1 MSSQYV
7 AFIGSG
13 NLAWHLAPALDNT
26 EYAVREVYSRN
37 PSHAGRLVERLY
49 EAEVKASLDFSTSAC
64 GIFILAVTD
73 DALQDI
79 VREIVLPEDGVL
91 LHTSG
96 SQPLE
101 VLRYAA
107 TPRIGVLYPLQTFT
121 REVDVDLGEVPLFVE
136 AANPETASV
145 VFNLARALSKNVVKL
160 TSPERLALHLA
171 AVFASNFTNH
181 MLYLAQEIMKENSL
195 SYDWLKPLIATMIT
209 KSLSI
214 GPENAQTGPAR
225 RGDFETLD
233 RHMQLLQDD
242 EATAELYR
250 VISQDIVDRYQ
261 AHEDDQ

>member
-1 MSSQYV
+1 MKSTYV

-26 EYAVREVYSRN
+26 EYAVREVFSRN
-37 PSHAGRLVERLY
+37 PAHAEKLVERLY
-49 EAEVKASLDFSTSAC
+49 EADVKATLDFSASTCS
-64 GIFILAVTD
+64 IFILAVTD
-73 DALQDI
+73 DALQDV
-79 VREIVLPEDGVL
+79 VREIVLPDDCVL

-121 REVDVDLGEVPLFVE
+121 RDVDVDLNEVPFFVE
-136 AANPETASV
+136 AANPETAKV
-145 VFNLARALSKNVVKL
+145 VMELARALSDNVVKI

-181 MLYLAQEIMKENSL
+181 MLYIAQEIMKENSL
-195 SYDWLKPLIATMIT
+195 SYDWLKPLIATMIS
-209 KSLSI
+209 KSLQV

-261 AHEDDQ
+261 EN

>member
-1 MSSQYV
+1 M
-7 AFIGSG
+7 
-13 NLAWHLAPALDNT
+13 
-26 EYAVREVYSRN
+26 YSRN
-37 PSHAGRLVERLY
+37 PAHAELLVERLY
-49 EAEVKASLDFSTSAC
+49 EAEVKASLDFSTSSC

-79 VREIVLPEDGVL
+79 VREIVLPEGCVL
-91 LHTSG
+91 VHTSG

-101 VLRYAA
+101 VLRFAA
-107 TPRIGVLYPLQTFT
+107 TSRIGVLYPLQTFT
-121 REVDVDLGEVPLFVE
+121 RNVNVDLNEVPFFIE
-136 AANPETASV
+136 GANPETTEV
-145 VFNLARALSKNVVKL
+145 LMDLAHALSDNVVKI

-181 MLYLAQEIMKENSL
+181 MLYMAQEIMKENSL
-195 SYDWLKPLIATMIT
+195 SYDWLKPLISTMIS
-209 KSLSI
+209 KSLQV

-242 EATAELYR
+242 EAAAELYR

-261 AHEDDQ
+261 SEEEDQ

>member
-1 MSSQYV
+1 MKSTYV

-13 NLAWHLAPALDNT
+13 NLAWHLAAALDNT
-26 EYAVREVYSRN
+26 DYAVREVYSRN
-37 PSHAGRLVERLY
+37 PLHAEQLVERLY
-49 EAEVKASLDFSTSAC
+49 EAEVKATLDFSTSAC
-64 GIFILAVTD
+64 SIFVLSVSD
-73 DALQDI
+73 DALQDV
-79 VREIVLPEDGVL
+79 VREIVLPEECIL

-101 VLRYAA
+101 VLRDAA

-121 REVDVDLGEVPLFVE
+121 REVQTDLSEVPIFVE
-136 AANPETASV
+136 GANPETSRVLMDMAG
-145 VFNLARALSKNVVKL
+145 ALSDNVVKI
-160 TSPERLALHLA
+160 TSPERLALHVA

-181 MLYLAQEIMKENSL
+181 MLLLAQEIMKENSL

-209 KSLSI
+209 KSLQV

-242 EATAELYR
+242 EPIAELYR

-261 AHEDDQ
+261 TETD

>member
-1 MSSQYV
+1 MKSTYV

-13 NLAWHLAPALDNT
+13 NLAWHLAAALDNT

-37 PSHAGRLVERLY
+37 PTRAEQLVERLY
-49 EAEVKASLDFSTSAC
+49 EAEVKASLDFSTSEC
-64 GIFILAVTD
+64 GIFILAVSD
-73 DALQDI
+73 DALQDV
-79 VREIVLPEDGVL
+79 VREIVLPEDCVL

-96 SQPLE
+96 SKPLE

-107 TPRIGVLYPLQTFT
+107 TSNIGVLYPLQTFT
-121 REVDVDLGEVPLFVE
+121 RHVEVDLSEVPLFVE
-136 AANPETASV
+136 TANPGTHTIV
-145 VFNLARALSKNVVKL
+145 MNMARALSGTVVKI
-160 TSPERLALHLA
+160 TTPERQALHVA

-209 KSLSI
+209 KSLQI

-233 RHMQLLQDD
+233 AHMTLLQDD
-242 EATAELYR
+242 DATAELYR

-261 AHEDDQ
+261 TGEE